1 MSQYTPTRVLL
12 IRILVL
18 LVFGLLALSPAAV
31 LAQGASV
38 PHEHYGKVH
47 FPISCSPEAQQLFD
61 KGLGQL
67 HSFFYPETVKT
78 FTAVTGVDP
87 GCAMAYWGIAMSER
101 PNPLIVPIPVDN
113 LKRGWAAVQKAKAAG
128 AKTERERDY
137 IAAVEAY
144 YREPEGRDFSA
155 RILEYEQAMAEVHR
169 RNPDDSEAAIFYA
182 LAINEATDHADKTYT
197 RQFKA
202 GALLEVVFA
211 QQPEHP
217 GIAHY
222 IIHTYDFPPL
232 AQRGLRAARRY
243 ASLAPSA
250 PHALHMPSHT
260 FSMVGLWEE
269 LIPADTAAAAFYREY
284 SAKQLQGAVTGGQLH
299 SMDFLTYAY
308 LQRAQDGEAKRLLDE
323 RNGIQKFF
331 VRFLPLDTAYAA
343 IPVRY
348 AIERGQWAA
357 AAQIPPITT
366 NFPAAAAISHFG
378 RALGAA
384 RSGAPAGA
392 QADIARLEALREA
405 LIQANQTYWAEQV
418 EIQRKAAGA
427 WVAKAEGRTDEA
439 ILAMRAAADLEDRS
453 EKHIAMENRL
463 IPMRELL
470 AEMLLESGQL
480 EAALHEYEASL
491 EAAPNRF
498 RSYYGAGQ
506 AAERAGN
513 RVRARIYYEKLVALG
528 VRADTERPELL
539 AAKAF
544 LASP

>member
-1 MSQYTPTRVLL
+1 MSQCTSRGLLL
-12 IRILVL
+12 IGILVL
-18 LVFGLLALSPAAV
+18 LVSGLIALSPAA
-31 LAQGASV
+31 LAQGGSE

-47 FPISCSPEAQQLFD
+47 FAVSCSAEAQQLFD

-78 FTAVTGVDP
+78 FTAVATADP
-87 GCAMAYWGIAMSER
+87 SCAMAYWGVAMSER

-113 LKRGWAAVQKAKAAG
+113 MKRGWAAVEKAKAAG
-128 AKTERERDY
+128 PKTDRERDY
-137 IAAVEAY
+137 VAAVEAY
-144 YREPEGRDFSA
+144 FRDPEQGDFKA
-155 RILEYEQAMAEVHR
+155 RILAYEQAMEQVYR
-169 RNPDDSEAAIFYA
+169 RNPDDTEAAIFYA
-182 LAINEATDHADKTYT
+182 LALNEAVDHADKTYA

-202 GALLEVVFA
+202 GALLEEAFA
-211 QQPEHP
+211 RQPEHP

-243 ASLAPSA
+243 AALAPSA

-269 LIPADTAAAAFYREY
+269 LIPADVAAAAFYRSY
-284 SAKQLQGAVTGGQLH
+284 SARALQGAITGGQLH

-308 LQRAQDGEAKRLLDE
+308 LQRAQDAEAQRLVVE
-323 RNGIQKFF
+323 RDGIQKFF
-331 VRFLPLDTAYAA
+331 VRLLPLDTAYAA

-348 AIERGQWAA
+348 AIERGQWAEA
-357 AAQIPPITT
+357 ARITPITT

-378 RALGAA
+378 RALGAS
-384 RSGAPAGA
+384 RSGDPAGA
-392 QADIARLEALREA
+392 QADIARLEALRDA
-405 LIQANQTYWAEQV
+405 LAQAKQTYWAEQV

-427 WVAKAEGRTDEA
+427 WVAKAEGRADEA
-439 ILAMRAAADLEDRS
+439 VLTMRAAADLEDRS

-470 AEMLLESGQL
+470 ADMLLEIGQPQ
-480 EAALHEYEASL
+480 AALQEYEASL

-498 RSYYGAGQ
+498 RSFYGAGQ
-506 AAERAGN
+506 AAERTGN
-513 RVRARIYYEKLVALG
+513 RVRARVYYEKLAALG
-528 VRADTERPELL
+528 VRADTERPELQ

-544 LASP
+544 LAAP